1 MRIESRRERGGKM
14 KIVSKALHTA
24 NQHFMAGRYQE
35 ALREYSLILREN
47 PLLKE
52 AYNGAI
58 LSDMAMSGESGA
70 EALFDYYAI
79 LKSEDAQQA
88 DTVISEILETMDG
101 TLEQLAGLFNEG
113 MIQRL
118 DYVDGIL
125 YNEFKELVI
134 SENDFKRI
142 FENIMF
148 STRVIITEKEDF
160 VDFLDN
166 LIDNGYKEMALSYLE
181 SALGVYPNDTQLR
194 KLLRRLAKGKRLE
207 N

>member
-1 MRIESRRERGGKM
+1 M
-14 KIVSKALHTA
+14 KTNQYIKALNAA
-24 NQHFMAGRYQE
+24 NEHFLSGQYSE
-35 ALREYSLILREN
+35 ALRDYSLVLREN
-47 PLLKE
+47 PLSKE

-58 LSDMAMSGESGA
+58 LCDMAMSGEGGA
-70 EALFDYYAI
+70 EALFDYYTI
-79 LKSEDAQQA
+79 LRNEDAEQA

-101 TLEQLAGLFNEG
+101 TLEQLAGLFSEG
-113 MIQRL
+113 IAQRVE
-118 DYVDGIL
+118 YADGIM
-125 YNEFKELVI
+125 YSEFKELVNN
-134 SENDFKRI
+134 EHDFKRI

-194 KLLRRLAKGKRLE
+194 NLLRRLAKRSELE

>member
-1 MRIESRRERGGKM
+1 M
-14 KIVSKALHTA
+14 KTLLKTLNAA
-24 NQHFMAGRYQE
+24 NEHFMAGQYKE
-35 ALREYSLILREN
+35 ALRNYSLVLRED
-47 PLLKE
+47 PLSKE

-58 LSDMAMSGESGA
+58 LSDMAMSGEGGA
-70 EALFDYYAI
+70 ESLFDYYTI
-79 LKSEDAQQA
+79 LKSEDTQQA

-101 TLEQLAGLFNEG
+101 TLEQLASLFNDG
-113 MIQRL
+113 VMQRL

-125 YNEFKELVI
+125 YDEFKELVV

-166 LIDNGYKEMALSYLE
+166 LIENGYKEMALSYLE
-181 SALGVYPNDTQLR
+181 SALGVYPNDDQLR
-194 KLLRRLAKGKRLE
+194 NLLRRLAKGE
-207 N
+207 PIES